1 MMKLGADEFFTKPL
15 DVSLFNFKLK
25 QQMQA

>member
-1 MMKLGADEFFTKPL
+1 MMQLGADEFFTKPL

-25 QQMQA
+25 QHMQA